1 MTKPVLCNGDSTTFG
16 TPPMEGPDDLR
27 RLGPG
32 ERWPG
37 VAAAALG
44 AGWRLVEEGLPG
56 RTTVFDDPVEGENR
70 NGRRSLA
77 VCLESHR
84 PLDAVVIM
92 LGTNDLKARFSA
104 PAADI
109 ARGAAI
115 LLEIARTHPKLQPAP
130 ALLLV
135 CPPPI
140 LEVGFLGAMFERG
153 ALKSKQLAGFYAAN
167 AARYGARFLDAGTV
181 VASSPVDGIHYDA
194 GEHRKLGEAIAQ
206 ELRAMLG

>member
-1 MTKPVLCNGDSTTFG
+1 MPTVLCFGDSNTFG
-16 TPPMEGPDDLR
+16 TPPMEGPDDPR
-27 RLGPG
+27 RLGPD

-44 AGWRLVEEGLPG
+44 PGWWLIEEGLPG

-92 LGTNDLKARFSA
+92 LGTNDLKTRFSA
-104 PAADI
+104 PASDI
-109 ARGAAI
+109 ARGASI
-115 LLEIARTHPKLQPAP
+115 LLEIARTHPKLQPPP

-140 LEVGFLGAMFERG
+140 LETGFLGAMFEGG
-153 ALKSKQLAGFYAAN
+153 ARKSAQLAPLYAA
-167 AARYGARFLDAGTV
+167 AAERNGAHFLDAGKIVT
-181 VASSPVDGIHYDA
+181 SSTVDGIHYDA
-194 GEHRKLGEAIAQ
+194 AEHRKLGDAIAGA
-206 ELRAMLG
+206 LRAMG

>member
-1 MTKPVLCNGDSTTFG
+1 MPTVLLFGDSNTFG

-27 RLGPG
+27 RLGPE

-37 VAAAALG
+37 IAAATLG
-44 AGWRLVEEGLPG
+44 PGWRLVEEGLPG

-70 NGRRSLA
+70 NGRRSFA

-84 PLDAVVIM
+84 PIDAVVVM

-104 PAADI
+104 PASDI
-109 ARGAAI
+109 ARGASI

-140 LEVGFLGAMFERG
+140 LETGFLGAMFEGGTR
-153 ALKSKQLAGFYAAN
+153 KSTLLAPLYAAVAERN
-167 AARYGARFLDAGTV
+167 GARFLDAGTLV
-181 VASSPVDGIHYDA
+181 ESSPVDGIHFGA
-194 GEHRKLGEAIAQ
+194 PEHRKLGEAIAR
-206 ELRAMLG
+206 ELRDMLA